1 MESQQ
6 SVSKYERK
14 KTEKMPR
21 KSLVEAA
28 GLFNP
33 AESTLNASKR
43 LRRSSLLTKMTPE
56 QQEAQKQA
64 ILKSIQEHKAQG
76 NSNNESPGQRKR

>member
-1 MESQQ
+1 MESQ

-14 KTEKMPR
+14 KTETMPR
-21 KSLVEAA
+21 KSVLVDVP

-33 AESTLNASKR
+33 AESTLNQSKR
-43 LRRSSLLTKMTPE
+43 LRRSSLLTKMSPE

-64 ILKSIQEHKAQG
+64 ILKSI
-76 NSNNESPGQRKR
+76 